1 LAGVLCCGALALLI
15 AVGKVPP
22 LDGQSWIAQ
31 PLPMQC
37 AAAAAA
43 LFGAGVA
50 GAWLA
55 RRVGFWGFWTATA
68 LFSAGASVVCAVMA
82 AGASFLFLLPAGAA
96 ALGGLAVIPVRPPR
110 VAPAWAAEFAAVLPV
125 LGMCGTLLP
134 VVRFLYV
141 ALGSVAWPL
150 SALLLGVGAA
160 TLLPLLDAAGPGAR
174 RMVIGAAG
182 LTVVGGTLM
191 TLALP
196 TYSAEWPER
205 VNLEY
210 WLDTD
215 TGAAHYLAQCASLR
229 LPASL
234 AAAARFDPR
243 PRPRFP
249 GSGLLGFYAPAPT
262 LALAPP
268 ELSSLPEPL
277 HHSPPSPPV
286 GSPRAAHFDVLLRS
300 ARGAPE
306 AILVFPAQSQ
316 VDEVTVWTD
325 AGPVAAKLYPLTS
338 GATLLDIVALPP
350 AGLELS
356 FEAAGSLPPAIQLFD
371 QSFDFP
377 APGALQRA
385 RPLQAASSQDG
396 DITAVHRTVSPD
408 PAAGR

>member
-1 LAGVLCCGALALLI
+1 
-15 AVGKVPP
+15 
-22 LDGQSWIAQ
+22 
-31 PLPMQC
+31 
-37 AAAAAA
+37 
-43 LFGAGVA
+43 
-50 GAWLA
+50 
-55 RRVGFWGFWTATA
+55 
-68 LFSAGASVVCAVMA
+68 
-82 AGASFLFLLPAGAA
+82 
-96 ALGGLAVIPVRPPR
+96 
-110 VAPAWAAEFAAVLPV
+110 
-125 LGMCGTLLP
+125 
-134 VVRFLYV
+134 
-141 ALGSVAWPL
+141 VAWPL
-150 SALLLGVGAA
+150 AALLLGMGAA
-160 TLLPLLDAAGPGAR
+160 TLLPLLDAAGPRAR
-174 RMVIGAAG
+174 RIVTGAAG
-182 LTVVGGTLM
+182 LTVVGGALM

-215 TGAAHYLAQCASLR
+215 TGAAHYLAQCAALR

-249 GSGLLGFYAPAPT
+249 GSGVLGFYAPAPT

-277 HHSPPSPPV
+277 HHSPQAPSPQAPSPQAPPPSPPAPPPPPSV
-286 GSPRAAHFDVLLRS
+286 ASRKAAHFDVWLRS

-306 AILVFPAQSQ
+306 ALLVFPAQAQ
-316 VDEVTVWTD
+316 VDEVTVWTS

-338 GATLLDIVALPP
+338 GATLLDIVTLPP

-356 FEAAGSLPPAIQLFD
+356 FDAAGSLPPAIQLFD

-377 APGALQRA
+377 APGTLQRA

-396 DITAVHRTVSPD
+396 DITVVHRTVSPD